1 MTKYLIPFF
10 AAMVLITGCSKPTET
25 VIPSDMSQWDSVL
38 APAVKKLPE
47 EDRKL
52 LAAFVA
58 RAKTGEL
65 LGKGEGIPFG
75 TTVGD
80 AISLQKKWTED
91 QRIKAEEEKALK
103 EKLAKEAEAAK
114 RLINESVTVALLSK
128 NQRPRDFH
136 AGRFEDQQIFIVGI
150 ENKTHK
156 RIMGVSGEMT
166 FIDVFDKVV
175 GSMNF
180 AASEEIRPGST
191 IKWTGVRSYNQFDKD
206 QRAMWNLEEGKYK
219 VMFTPWEVI
228 FEGGEKL
235 SAPR

>member
-1 MTKYLIPFF
+1 MTKRLIPFF
-10 AAMVLITGCSKPTET
+10 AAMALIAGCSKPTET

-80 AISLQKKWTED
+80 AISLQKKWMDD

-103 EKLAKEAEAAK
+103 EKLAKEAEAARK
-114 RLINESVTVALLSK
+114 LIGDSVTVALLSK
-128 NQRPRDFH
+128 SQRPRDFQ
-136 AGRFEDQQIFIVGI
+136 AGRYEEQQIFVVGI

-156 RIMGVSGEMT
+156 RIIGVSGEMT
-166 FIDVFDKVV
+166 FIDIFDKKV

-180 AASEEIRPGST
+180 AASQEIRPGST
-191 IKWTGVRSYNQFDKD
+191 AQWTGVRSYNQFDTD
-206 QRAMWNLEEGKYK
+206 QRALWNLEEGKYS
-219 VMFTPWEVI
+219 VTFTPWEVI
-228 FEGGEKL
+228 FEGGEKV